1 MSDPTCMR
9 SVTIVNPE
17 GLHLRA
23 AGVFVRVASRFQAEV
38 TVVRDGDRVSGKS
51 MLDLLTLGA
60 YQGVELILEAS
71 GPDADAAVEALAA
84 LVAASFQES

>member
-1 MSDPTCMR
+1 MSDQTCLR

-23 AGVFVRVASRFQAEV
+23 AGVFVRVANRFQSEV
-38 TVVRDGDRVSGKS
+38 VVVRDMDRVSGKS

-60 YQGVELILEAS
+60 YQGVELTLEAT
-71 GPDADAAVEALAA
+71 GPDAEAAV
-84 LVAASFQES
+84 